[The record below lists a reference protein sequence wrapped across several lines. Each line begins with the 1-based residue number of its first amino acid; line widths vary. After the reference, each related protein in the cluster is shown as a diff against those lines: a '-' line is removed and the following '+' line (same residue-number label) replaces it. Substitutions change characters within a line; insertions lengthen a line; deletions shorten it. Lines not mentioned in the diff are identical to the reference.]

1 MLDIDDIESIK
12 VDEIEIQ
19 ILTISLE
26 DQVFIKS
33 KNYVDENEENKVDA
47 SLITEKTEVTKFNNF
62 LFEVIENQ

>member
-26 DQVFIKS
+26 DQAFIKS
-33 KNYVDENEENKVDA
+33 KNYVVENDENKDEA